1 MFGLALLVFAWLM
14 GRSPAVPAR
23 IAQPTFV
30 SGLLLVLIYMG
41 SHAGDD
47 PAHRLTL
54 APPVLCGLLVNP
66 AWYLVP
72 ARWLRPAVSD
82 GQSPPPPA

>member
-41 SHAGDD
+41 RLPQVID
-47 PAHRLTL
+47 PAHRLTT
-54 APPVLCGLLVNP
+54 PHP
-66 AWYLVP
+66 ALRPDSESGLVP
-72 ARWLRPAVSD
+72 GARLAGSQAGR
-82 GQSPPPPA
+82 G